1 MQHHI
6 FHALRRR
13 ATKLVATP
21 DDAEDL
27 VQETLLA
34 GWLAGRTDAAFLQ
47 GVLRKQAAMA
57 WRSAGRRGAR
67 ERDAV
72 LLGPVAAPD
81 DVYPNQMAPE
91 VVAWVASRPRSLRY
105 LAVLALHGLE
115 PVEIRWLLRLAP
127 AAFRQRVAALRAAA
141 LRAAVLAAPPGL
153 RSGLKSLASCP
164 AVWRSHGMNAPL
176 RRTLKA
182 SLVAKPGIA
191 THDPDGHVLVIAN
204 RPHVSTSHGN

>member
-13 ATKLVATP
+13 ATKLAATP

-81 DVYPNQMAPE
+81 DVYPNEMAPE
-91 VVAWVASRPRSLRY
+91 VAARVASRPRSLRY

-127 AAFRQRVAALRAAA
+127 AAFRQRVAALRAA
-141 LRAAVLAAPPGL
+141 VLAAPPGL
-153 RSGLKSLASCP
+153 RSGLQSLASCP

-191 THDPDGHVLVIAN
+191 THDPDGHVLVIGN